1 MRCRRGLF
9 LLDIR
14 LLALRQGIVQKLF
27 WRAAVYAMS
36 CRIHHCVR
44 GQLIHC
50 QLQRVRIAGA
60 ARDVWARCLLHCR
73 LVEQQPMDRL
83 VRFSKPRNKGGRQR
97 QHYSRA
103 SCWSSG
109 VCVRPERG
117 LDDAVAA
124 ALIAAV
130 IAIPLGI
137 ALTRSASPWAM
148 TAALTVAN
156 IGQATPVIGV
166 LVILALLLGIGPST
180 AIIALVAFSFL
191 PVLRN
196 TLVGLQGVDPAL
208 IQAAR
213 GMGMR
218 TSQILFSVELP
229 LAAQKII
236 SGFRTALV
244 FSLGAATL
252 ATFINAG
259 GLGEAI
265 VIGLKLNRIAILLTG
280 AVLVSALV
288 LMLDWLVGI
297 VEVALTPRGLD

>member
-1 MRCRRGLF
+1 MFSPSLAFGF
-9 LLDIR
+9 LPNNTKPDPDSEDPKKDAAVKKAAAA
-14 LLALRQGIVQKLF
+14 LALARSRPNRYGGNKLQWELPAISIGMLVALVIF
-27 WRAAVYAMS
+27 LVS
-36 CRIHHCVR
+36 R
-44 GQLIHC
+44 G
-50 QLQRVRIAGA
+50 
-60 ARDVWARCLLHCR
+60 
-73 LVEQQPMDRL
+73 
-83 VRFSKPRNKGGRQR
+83 KPDFIESQVLNWDYIGE
-97 QHYSRA
+97 A
-103 SCWSSG
+103 LWSHLWIS
-109 VCVRPERG
+109 VS
-117 LDDAVAA
+117 A
-124 ALIAAV
+124 ALIAAA

-137 ALTRSASPWAM
+137 LLTRTDSKLAM
-148 TAALTVAN
+148 VSALTVAN

-166 LVILALLLGIGPST
+166 LVILALILGIGAGT

-196 TLVGLQGVDPAL
+196 TLVGLQGVDRTL

-218 TSQILFSVELP
+218 KSQILFAVELP

-244 FSLGAATL
+244 FSIGAATL
-252 ATFINAG
+252 VTFINAG

-288 LMLDWLVGI
+288 LILDWLVGI
-297 VEVALTPRGLD
+297 FEVAMTPRGLD

>member
-1 MRCRRGLF
+1 MFSPSLAFGFLPKNTKPTPDSEDPKKDVAEKKHVATVAASHRRPSHFRGNRLQWELPAIAIAMLGALAIF
-9 LLDIR
+9 LVARGEPDSIEAVVLNWTYVGE
-14 LLALRQGIVQKLF
+14 AL
-27 WRAAVYAMS
+27 
-36 CRIHHCVR
+36 
-44 GQLIHC
+44 
-50 QLQRVRIAGA
+50 
-60 ARDVWARCLLHCR
+60 
-73 LVEQQPMDRL
+73 
-83 VRFSKPRNKGGRQR
+83 
-97 QHYSRA
+97 
-103 SCWSSG
+103 WSHLWLS
-109 VCVRPERG
+109 VT
-117 LDDAVAA
+117 A
-124 ALIAAV
+124 ALIAASA
-130 IAIPLGI
+130 AIPLAI
-137 ALTRSASPWAM
+137 LLTRSQSKWAM
-148 TAALTVAN
+148 TGALTVAN

-166 LVILALLLGIGPST
+166 LVILALILGIGPGT

-196 TLVGLQGVDPAL
+196 TLVGLQGVDPTL

-218 TSQILFSVELP
+218 KSQILFAVELP

-244 FSLGAATL
+244 FSIGAATL

-288 LMLDWLVGI
+288 LILDWLVGI
-297 VEVALTPRGLD
+297 LEVALTPRGLD

>member
-1 MRCRRGLF
+1 MFSPSLAFGFLPNSTKPDPDSEDPKKDAAAKKAAAALALARSRPNRYGGNKLQWELPAISIGMLVALGIF
-9 LLDIR
+9 LLSRGKPDFIESQV
-14 LLALRQGIVQKLF
+14 LNWDYIGEAL
-27 WRAAVYAMS
+27 
-36 CRIHHCVR
+36 
-44 GQLIHC
+44 
-50 QLQRVRIAGA
+50 
-60 ARDVWARCLLHCR
+60 
-73 LVEQQPMDRL
+73 
-83 VRFSKPRNKGGRQR
+83 
-97 QHYSRA
+97 
-103 SCWSSG
+103 WSHLWIS
-109 VCVRPERG
+109 VS
-117 LDDAVAA
+117 A
-124 ALIAAV
+124 ALIAAA

-137 ALTRSASPWAM
+137 LLTRTDSKLAM
-148 TAALTVAN
+148 VSALTVAN

-166 LVILALLLGIGPST
+166 LVILALILGIGAGT

-196 TLVGLQGVDPAL
+196 TLVGMQGVDRTL

-218 TSQILFSVELP
+218 KSQILFAVELP

-244 FSLGAATL
+244 FSIGAATL
-252 ATFINAG
+252 VTFINAG

-288 LMLDWLVGI
+288 LILDWLVGI
-297 VEVALTPRGLD
+297 FEVAMTPRGLD

>member
-1 MRCRRGLF
+1 MLSPTLAFGFIPNAVNPDPDSEDPKKDVAAQKAIIVAASRKRPSRFGGNKLQWELPAISIGMLGALAIFLVARGEP
-9 LLDIR
+9 DSIE
-14 LLALRQGIVQKLF
+14 
-27 WRAAVYAMS
+27 AVVLNWTYVGES
-36 CRIHHCVR
+36 
-44 GQLIHC
+44 L
-50 QLQRVRIAGA
+50 
-60 ARDVWARCLLHCR
+60 
-73 LVEQQPMDRL
+73 
-83 VRFSKPRNKGGRQR
+83 
-97 QHYSRA
+97 
-103 SCWSSG
+103 WSHLWLS
-109 VCVRPERG
+109 
-117 LDDAVAA
+117 VAA
-124 ALIAAV
+124 ALIAAA
-130 IAIPLGI
+130 IAIPLGVL
-137 ALTRSASPWAM
+137 LTRSNSKWAM
-148 TAALTVAN
+148 TGALTVAN

-166 LVILALLLGIGPST
+166 LVILALILGIGPGT

-196 TLVGLQGVDPAL
+196 TLVGLQSVDRNL
-208 IQAAR
+208 VQAAR

-218 TSQILFSVELP
+218 PTQILFSIELP

-244 FSLGAATL
+244 FSIGAATL

-297 VEVALTPRGLD
+297 LEVAMTPRGLD

>member
-1 MRCRRGLF
+1 MFSPSLAFGF
-9 LLDIR
+9 LPESSKPTPDSEDPKKDADAKKA
-14 LLALRQGIVQKLF
+14 LALAASHTRQSRFGGNKLQWELPAISIAMLAALGIFLIARGAPDSIESVVLNWKYVGD
-27 WRAAVYAMS
+27 AV
-36 CRIHHCVR
+36 
-44 GQLIHC
+44 
-50 QLQRVRIAGA
+50 
-60 ARDVWARCLLHCR
+60 
-73 LVEQQPMDRL
+73 
-83 VRFSKPRNKGGRQR
+83 
-97 QHYSRA
+97 
-103 SCWSSG
+103 WSHLWLS
-109 VCVRPERG
+109 
-117 LDDAVAA
+117 VAA

-130 IAIPLGI
+130 IAVPLGI
-137 ALTRSASPWAM
+137 LLTRTNSRWGMTGALTI
-148 TAALTVAN
+148 AN

-166 LVILALLLGIGPST
+166 LVILALILGIGAGT

-196 TLVGLQGVDPAL
+196 TIVGLQGVDRTL

-218 TSQILFSVELP
+218 KSQILFAVEMP

-244 FSLGAATL
+244 FSIGAATL

-265 VIGLKLNRIAILLTG
+265 VIGLKLDRIAILLTG

-297 VEVALTPRGLD
+297 IEVAVTPRGLD

>member
-1 MRCRRGLF
+1 MFSPTVAFGFIPNSANLDPDSEDPKKDVAVKKAVIVAASHKRPSRFGGNKLQWELPAISVGILAALGIFLTLRGEPDSIEAVVLNWTYF
-9 LLDIR
+9 GE
-14 LLALRQGIVQKLF
+14 AL
-27 WRAAVYAMS
+27 
-36 CRIHHCVR
+36 
-44 GQLIHC
+44 
-50 QLQRVRIAGA
+50 
-60 ARDVWARCLLHCR
+60 
-73 LVEQQPMDRL
+73 
-83 VRFSKPRNKGGRQR
+83 
-97 QHYSRA
+97 
-103 SCWSSG
+103 WSHLWLS
-109 VCVRPERG
+109 
-117 LDDAVAA
+117 AAA
-124 ALIAAV
+124 ALIAAAV
-130 IAIPLGI
+130 AIPLGVL
-137 ALTRSASPWAM
+137 LTRANSPWAM
-148 TAALTVAN
+148 TSALTIAN

-166 LVILALLLGIGPST
+166 LVILALIIGIGPGT

-196 TLVGLQGVDPAL
+196 TLVGLQGVDRNL

-218 TSQILFSVELP
+218 KSQILFSVELP

-244 FSLGAATL
+244 FSIGAATL

-280 AVLVSALV
+280 AVLVSSLV

-297 VEVALTPRGLD
+297 VEVALTPRGLN

>member
-1 MRCRRGLF
+1 MFSPSVAFGFIPNSPNLDPDSEDPKKDGAVKKAIIVATSHKRPSRFGGNKLQWELPAISVGMLAALGIFLTLRGEPDSIESVVLNWTYVGE
-9 LLDIR
+9 
-14 LLALRQGIVQKLF
+14 AL
-27 WRAAVYAMS
+27 
-36 CRIHHCVR
+36 
-44 GQLIHC
+44 
-50 QLQRVRIAGA
+50 
-60 ARDVWARCLLHCR
+60 
-73 LVEQQPMDRL
+73 
-83 VRFSKPRNKGGRQR
+83 
-97 QHYSRA
+97 
-103 SCWSSG
+103 WSHLWLS
-109 VCVRPERG
+109 
-117 LDDAVAA
+117 AAA
-124 ALIAAV
+124 ALIAAAV
-130 IAIPLGI
+130 AIPLGVL
-137 ALTRSASPWAM
+137 LTRANSPWAM
-148 TAALTVAN
+148 TSALTIAN

-166 LVILALLLGIGPST
+166 LVILALIIGIGPGT

-196 TLVGLQGVDPAL
+196 TLVGLQGVDRNL

-218 TSQILFSVELP
+218 KSQILFSIELP

-244 FSLGAATL
+244 FSIGAATL

-280 AVLVSALV
+280 AVLVSSLV

-297 VEVALTPRGLD
+297 VEVALTPRGLN

>member
-1 MRCRRGLF
+1 MFSPSLAFGFLPNKMKPTPDSEDPKKDVTAKRHVATVAALHRRPSRFRGNRLQWELPVIAIAMLGALAIF
-9 LLDIR
+9 LVARGEPDSIEAVVLNWTYVGE
-14 LLALRQGIVQKLF
+14 AL
-27 WRAAVYAMS
+27 
-36 CRIHHCVR
+36 
-44 GQLIHC
+44 
-50 QLQRVRIAGA
+50 
-60 ARDVWARCLLHCR
+60 
-73 LVEQQPMDRL
+73 
-83 VRFSKPRNKGGRQR
+83 
-97 QHYSRA
+97 
-103 SCWSSG
+103 WSHLWLS
-109 VCVRPERG
+109 
-117 LDDAVAA
+117 ATA
-124 ALIAAV
+124 ALIAASV
-130 IAIPLGI
+130 AIPLAI
-137 ALTRSASPWAM
+137 LLTRSQSKWAM
-148 TAALTVAN
+148 TGALTVAN

-166 LVILALLLGIGPST
+166 LVILALMLGIGPGT

-196 TLVGLQGVDPAL
+196 TLVGLQGVDPTL

-218 TSQILFSVELP
+218 KSQILFAVELP

-244 FSLGAATL
+244 FSIGAATL

-288 LMLDWLVGI
+288 LILDWLVGI
-297 VEVALTPRGLD
+297 LEVALTPRGLD

>member
-1 MRCRRGLF
+1 MF
-9 LLDIR
+9 SPS
-14 LLALRQGIVQKLF
+14 LAFGFIPNNPKPDPYSEDPQKDVAAKKAIVAAASHKRPSRFGGNKLQ
-27 WRAAVYAMS
+27 WELPAISIGMLAALAIYLT
-36 CRIHHCVR
+36 VR
-44 GQLIHC
+44 GQPDSIEAVVLNWEY
-50 QLQRVRIAGA
+50 VGEA
-60 ARDVWARCLLHCR
+60 A
-73 LVEQQPMDRL
+73 
-83 VRFSKPRNKGGRQR
+83 
-97 QHYSRA
+97 
-103 SCWSSG
+103 WSHLWLS
-109 VCVRPERG
+109 VS
-117 LDDAVAA
+117 A

-137 ALTRSASPWAM
+137 LLTRTSSKWATSSAM
-148 TAALTVAN
+148 TVAN

-166 LVILALLLGIGPST
+166 LVILALIIGIGSGT

-191 PVLRN
+191 PVLSN
-196 TLVGLQGVDPAL
+196 TLVGLKSVDATV

-218 TSQILFSVELP
+218 KSQILFSIELP

-244 FSLGAATL
+244 FSIGAATL

-265 VIGLKLNRIAILLTG
+265 VIGLKLNREAILLTG

-297 VEVALTPRGLD
+297 VEVASTPRGLD

>member
-1 MRCRRGLF
+1 MFSPSLAFGF
-9 LLDIR
+9 LPQNTKPSPDPDDPKN
-14 LLALRQGIVQKLF
+14 APKVPKQPAKH
-27 WRAAVYAMS
+27 AAIS
-36 CRIHHCVR
+36 S
-44 GQLIHC
+44 
-50 QLQRVRIAGA
+50 A
-60 ARDVWARCLLHCR
+60 ARTRPSRFRGNRMQWELPAISLAVLGALAIF
-73 LVEQQPMDRL
+73 LV
-83 VRFSKPRNKGGRQR
+83 
-97 QHYSRA
+97 SRGEPDA
-103 SCWSSG
+103 IEAVVLNWTYVGESLWSHLWLS
-109 VCVRPERG
+109 
-117 LDDAVAA
+117 VAA

>member
-1 MRCRRGLF
+1 MFSPSLAFGFIPNAVKPDPDSEDPKKDVAAQKALIVAQSRKRPSRFGGNKLQWELPAISIGMLGALAIFLVARGEP
-9 LLDIR
+9 DSIE
-14 LLALRQGIVQKLF
+14 
-27 WRAAVYAMS
+27 AVVLNWTYVGES
-36 CRIHHCVR
+36 
-44 GQLIHC
+44 L
-50 QLQRVRIAGA
+50 
-60 ARDVWARCLLHCR
+60 
-73 LVEQQPMDRL
+73 
-83 VRFSKPRNKGGRQR
+83 
-97 QHYSRA
+97 
-103 SCWSSG
+103 WSHLWLS
-109 VCVRPERG
+109 
-117 LDDAVAA
+117 VAA
-124 ALIAAV
+124 ALIAAA
-130 IAIPLGI
+130 IAIPLGVL
-137 ALTRSASPWAM
+137 LTRSNSKWAM
-148 TAALTVAN
+148 TGALTVAN

-166 LVILALLLGIGPST
+166 LVILALILGIGPGT

-196 TLVGLQGVDPAL
+196 TLVGLQSVDRNL

-218 TSQILFSVELP
+218 KSQILFSIELP

-244 FSLGAATL
+244 FSIGAATL

-288 LMLDWLVGI
+288 LMLDWIVGI
-297 VEVALTPRGLD
+297 IEVAMTPRGLN

>member
-1 MRCRRGLF
+1 MFSPSLAFGFLPENTKPSPDPDDPKNAPQIPKQSARHAVSSSAVRSRHSRFGGNKLQWELPAISVAMLAALGIF
-9 LLDIR
+9 LLIR
-14 LLALRQGIVQKLF
+14 GEPDSIE
-27 WRAAVYAMS
+27 AVVLNWTYVGES
-36 CRIHHCVR
+36 LWSHLWISV
-44 GQLIHC
+44 
-50 QLQRVRIAGA
+50 AG
-60 ARDVWARCLLHCR
+60 
-73 LVEQQPMDRL
+73 
-83 VRFSKPRNKGGRQR
+83 
-97 QHYSRA
+97 
-103 SCWSSG
+103 
-109 VCVRPERG
+109 
-117 LDDAVAA
+117 
-124 ALIAAV
+124 ALIAAG
-130 IAIPLGI
+130 IAIPLGVL
-137 ALTRSASPWAM
+137 LTRTNSPWAM
-148 TAALTVAN
+148 SGALTIAN

-166 LVILALLLGIGPST
+166 LVILALVIGIGPGT

-196 TLVGLQGVDPAL
+196 TLVGLQGVDTSL

-218 TSQILFSVELP
+218 KSQILFSIELP

-265 VIGLKLNRIAILLTG
+265 VIGLKLNRIVILMTG

-297 VEVALTPRGLD
+297 LEVAMTPRGLD

>member
-1 MRCRRGLF
+1 MISPSLAFGF
-9 LLDIR
+9 IPENTKPDPDSEDPKKDIPAKKAIAAAASR
-14 LLALRQGIVQKLF
+14 KRPSRFGGNKLQWELPAISLGMLAALSIYL
-27 WRAAVYAMS
+27 M
-36 CRIHHCVR
+36 VR
-44 GQLIHC
+44 GQPDSIEAVVLNWEYVGEA
-50 QLQRVRIAGA
+50 L
-60 ARDVWARCLLHCR
+60 
-73 LVEQQPMDRL
+73 
-83 VRFSKPRNKGGRQR
+83 
-97 QHYSRA
+97 
-103 SCWSSG
+103 WSHLWLS
-109 VCVRPERG
+109 
-117 LDDAVAA
+117 VA
-124 ALIAAV
+124 AAV
-130 IAIPLGI
+130 IAAAIAIPL
-137 ALTRSASPWAM
+137 AVLLTRTTSKWAM
-148 TAALTVAN
+148 TSALTVAN

-166 LVILALLLGIGPST
+166 LVILALIMGIGSGT

-196 TLVGLQGVDPAL
+196 TLVGLQSVDGTL

-218 TSQILFSVELP
+218 KSQVLFAIELP

-244 FSLGAATL
+244 FSIGAATL

-265 VIGLKLNRIAILLTG
+265 VIGLKLNREAILLTG

-297 VEVALTPRGLD
+297 IEVASTPRGLD

>member
-1 MRCRRGLF
+1 MFSPSLAFGFIPNSVKLDPDSEDPKKDVDAQKAVIVAAARTRPSRFGGNKLQWELPAISLAMLGGLATF
-9 LLDIR
+9 LV
-14 LLALRQGIVQKLF
+14 A
-27 WRAAVYAMS
+27 
-36 CRIHHCVR
+36 R
-44 GQLIHC
+44 GQPDSIESVVLNWGYVGES
-50 QLQRVRIAGA
+50 L
-60 ARDVWARCLLHCR
+60 
-73 LVEQQPMDRL
+73 
-83 VRFSKPRNKGGRQR
+83 
-97 QHYSRA
+97 
-103 SCWSSG
+103 WSHIWIS
-109 VCVRPERG
+109 VS
-117 LDDAVAA
+117 A
-124 ALIAAV
+124 ALIATAV
-130 IAIPLGI
+130 AIPLGI
-137 ALTRSASPWAM
+137 ILTRTNSKWAM
-148 TAALTVAN
+148 TGALTVAN
-156 IGQATPVIGV
+156 VGQATPVIGV
-166 LVILALLLGIGPST
+166 LVILALVIGIGPGT

-196 TLVGLQGVDPAL
+196 TLVGLQGVDASL

-218 TSQILFSVELP
+218 KSQILFSVELP

-244 FSLGAATL
+244 FSIGAATL

-288 LMLDWLVGI
+288 LILDWLVGI

>member
-1 MRCRRGLF
+1 MFSPNLAFGFLPNNMKPTPDSEDPKKDVTAKKQVATVAASHRRPSRFRGNRLQWELPAIAIAMLGALAIF
-9 LLDIR
+9 LVARGEPDSIEAVVLNWTYVGE
-14 LLALRQGIVQKLF
+14 AL
-27 WRAAVYAMS
+27 
-36 CRIHHCVR
+36 
-44 GQLIHC
+44 
-50 QLQRVRIAGA
+50 
-60 ARDVWARCLLHCR
+60 
-73 LVEQQPMDRL
+73 
-83 VRFSKPRNKGGRQR
+83 
-97 QHYSRA
+97 
-103 SCWSSG
+103 WSHLWLS
-109 VCVRPERG
+109 VT
-117 LDDAVAA
+117 A
-124 ALIAAV
+124 ALIAASL
-130 IAIPLGI
+130 AIPLAI
-137 ALTRSASPWAM
+137 LLTRSQSKWAM
-148 TAALTVAN
+148 TGALTVAN

-166 LVILALLLGIGPST
+166 LVILALILGIGPGT

-196 TLVGLQGVDPAL
+196 TLVGLQGVDPTL

-218 TSQILFSVELP
+218 KSQILFAVELP

-244 FSLGAATL
+244 FSIGAATL

-288 LMLDWLVGI
+288 LILDWLVGI
-297 VEVALTPRGLD
+297 LEVAMTPRGLD